1 MTIPHNSDQWRGS
14 PDQWIEREPRLQAVV
29 DAMEYGAANLS
40 LDQMMQI
47 LPVVAKLLAPSAAPA
62 PAPATTAKPAA
73 PKPKTTLMLL
83 SPTKAEPPKRRP
95 FEKALN
101 TVIGS
106 SPSGPWSL
114 DDAPKQ
120 SASAPAAPKRK
131 PFEKALQTVCGPKPT
146 MAKPWSLP
154 DDAA

>member
-1 MTIPHNSDQWRGS
+1 MAIPHTSDQWRGS
-14 PDQWIEREPRLQAVV
+14 PNQWIEREPRLQSVV

-62 PAPATTAKPAA
+62 PAPAATAKPAA
-73 PKPKTTLMLL
+73 PKPKPTPELL
-83 SPTKAEPPKRRP
+83 FPTRAEPPKRRP

-106 SPSGPWSL
+106 SPSGRWSL
-114 DDAPKQ
+114 DEAPKQ
-120 SASAPAAPKRK
+120 SASAPTAPTRK
-131 PFEKALQTVCGPKPT
+131 PFEKALRNVCGPNPT
-146 MAKPWSLP
+146 MGKPWSLP
-154 DDAA
+154 DGAA